1 MSNETIDLMIDG
13 GNAKPNATISQKL
26 GPMKMNISQIMSDVN
41 KKTESFKGMQVPVKL
56 FVDTKTKEYKIEI
69 GTPPTSELIKK
80 ETGLQKGS
88 GTPDKQKVA
97 NISIEQCI
105 KIAKMKMDGMYTDNL
120 KSALKSVVGSC
131 NSLGVLI
138 EGKISSQIRI
148 DIDNGVYDKEIN
160 SEKTEASDEKK
171 KLLQTQLKEV
181 QERITKELEKLK
193 AAEAEAVGVKEEK
206 KEEVVEGTPKEEAAT
221 GKAPPGKAVSGKE
234 AKSAEVKK
242 PETEKKK

>member
-1 MSNETIDLMIDG
+1 MSNETIEMLIEG
-13 GNAKPNATISQKL
+13 GKAVAGPVVGQKL
-26 GPMKMNISQIMSDVN
+26 GPLKINIQQVLQDVN

-80 ETGLQKGS
+80 EVGLQKGS

-105 KIAKMKMDGMYTDNL
+105 KVAKMKMDTMYTDNL

-138 EGKISSQIRI
+138 DGKISSQIRV
-148 DIDNGVYDKEIN
+148 DIDNGVYDNEIN
-160 SEKTEASDEKK
+160 SEKTEPSEDKK

-181 QERITKELEKLK
+181 QEKITKELEKLK

-206 KEEVVEGTPKEEAAT
+206 KEEVVEGAPKEEGAT
-221 GKAPPGKAVSGKE
+221 GKAPAGKE

>member
-1 MSNETIDLMIDG
+1 MSNETIEMLVEG
-13 GNAKPNATISQKL
+13 GKAVAGPVVGQKL
-26 GPMKMNISQIMSDVN
+26 GPLKINIQQVLQDVN
-41 KKTESFKGMQVPVKL
+41 KKTEPFKGMQVPIKL
-56 FVDTKTKEYKIEI
+56 IVDTKSKEYKIEV

-80 ETGLQKGS
+80 ELGLQKGS

-138 EGKISSQIRI
+138 EGKNSNQIRI
-148 DIDNGVYDKEIN
+148 DIDNGIYDNEIN
-160 SEKTEASDEKK
+160 SEKTEPTEDKK
-171 KLLQTQLKEV
+171 KSLQIQLKEV
-181 QERITKELEKLK
+181 QEKITKELEKLK

-206 KEEVVEGTPKEEAAT
+206 KEEVAGETPKEEGT
-221 GKAPPGKAVSGKE
+221 VGKAPAGKE
-234 AKSAEVKK
+234 AKAPEAKK